1 MSNLSRFTDEIGGPP
16 GPPPL
21 AYAPF
26 NRPHLPALARPSRN
40 GHLLRPSPQQP
51 ATIRRAAFGKGQR
64 AGRERRRGEG
74 RKRERERKKQQEGKP
89 TRKIEYQLKTWRS
102 LRRDNVTRYVAG
114 RGMRHLVA
122 RSVARNG
129 VGWHELGL
137 ARAYE
142 LPRRCDPTV
151 LLGATC
157 SLLCAISVSCVAT

>member
-1 MSNLSRFTDEIGGPP
+1 MEGKTSLCAIQSTSPTGSRTT
-16 GPPPL
+16 L
-21 AYAPF
+21 AEWP
-26 NRPHLPALARPSRN
+26 
-40 GHLLRPSPQQP
+40 PSP
-51 ATIRRAAFGKGQR
+51 AFAPTAR
-64 AGRERRRGEG
+64 YHSTRCFRERTTCGKRKKKRGGEKEG
-74 RKRERERKKQQEGKP
+74 KRERKKQQEGKP